1 MASWLI
7 RMVMSSGKSTGRPR
21 AICSGLHAR
30 AHRRYCRG
38 PCRCPFQYTGWP
50 GTETPLGTFD
60 QARSA
65 THALWAYQPIRSI
78 RTHAIP
84 AQIPKVIASMREAG
98 KNVMASF
105 LPARM
110 SETDD
115 REALFRGR
123 HCLFCRGAF
132 RAARS
137 SQPFDRRRDNE
148 IEPIWFPQRHV
159 SIAYVL
165 ALNAEITRRARAK
178 KVSPA
183 GGTAGLWGL
192 GSNYREGDRRLP
204 SQNYNGAEVRRGH
217 RAATVLTRQR
227 SPHPHGF
234 GSRVRRRSRSLYGQ
248 RAARRANA
256 CTSTGAGGPL
266 RLNESGV
273 SSPSFTLGAEFFGV
287 SIG

>member
-1 MASWLI
+1 MGTKPPRKPI
-7 RMVMSSGKSTGRPR
+7 RRMPSPP
-21 AICSGLHAR
+21 AR
-30 AHRRYCRG
+30 EAPH
-38 PCRCPFQYTGWP
+38 
-50 GTETPLGTFD
+50 TP
-60 QARSA
+60 
-65 THALWAYQPIRSI
+65 LWAYQRAYQPTRSI

-204 SQNYNGAEVRRGH
+204 SQNYNGAEDQSVPNFRYEPGCRPSVWTGGSAGRSAGAAPRPPAAPAPAAH
-217 RAATVLTRQR
+217 DGRACRWASAEDDPQAV
-227 SPHPHGF
+227 G
-234 GSRVRRRSRSLYGQ
+234 
-248 RAARRANA
+248 ARWFRK
-256 CTSTGAGGPL
+256 AGGMRPAMF
-266 RLNESGV
+266 G
-273 SSPSFTLGAEFFGV
+273 PSAQPRQ
-287 SIG
+287 ICRC